1 MTLYMSFLF
10 KTRQPCFSVFD
21 KDATMLPLMMFRCWF
36 DFPAMVFYYDIINML
51 KIPCEVSQ
59 CNTHACWWC
68 TSSCSSALHRCWCRR
83 LQTDGMQIIWFE
95 TSALSLL
102 SQDRTQDSALLC
114 NRKWIKI
121 AEISAGLML
130 RSMNQSWVFM
140 SVWEV
145 SLWESAQQSLGWWSS
160 DQL

>member
-1 MTLYMSFLF
+1 MQRLDFA
-10 KTRQPCFSVFD
+10 TRPEDGACPTSKMRISPFEDTEPLKLHYTCHFCSKQGSHVFSVFD
-21 KDATMLPLMMFRCWF
+21 KDATMLPLMMFRCWV

-68 TSSCSSALHRCWCRR
+68 TWSCSSALHRCWCRR

-102 SQDRTQDSALLC
+102 SQDRTQNDL
-114 NRKWIKI
+114 
-121 AEISAGLML
+121 
-130 RSMNQSWVFM
+130 
-140 SVWEV
+140 
-145 SLWESAQQSLGWWSS
+145 SS
-160 DQL
+160 PL